1 MSPCSVG
8 SDRGA
13 VTPELSRIAVQHL
26 TREESE
32 SSMMPAGRTPAIKTK
47 NSQFSTQHTRAG
59 KHENFILRA
68 PKLVSG
74 AFKRVH
80 SGAVTK
86 LFFVPEVLRGICSK
100 ELYYVAYEAH
110 LEAKA
115 CEESRTDVGS
125 RWGVFGSCGQRICG
139 NQWASSGHSVAG
151 HRTASRNHSR

>member
-1 MSPCSVG
+1 VG

-13 VTPELSRIAVQHL
+13 VTPELLRAALQQL
-26 TREESE
+26 TDEQSE
-32 SSMMPAGRTPAIKTK
+32 SSMMSGGRTPAI
-47 NSQFSTQHTRAG
+47 NQPVFHPAQRAG

-74 AFKRVH
+74 AFKRAH
-80 SGAVTK
+80 SGPVAK
-86 LFFVPEVLRGICSK
+86 LFSAPEVLRNICSK

-110 LEAKA
+110 LDANA

>member
-1 MSPCSVG
+1 MG

-13 VTPELSRIAVQHL
+13 ATPELLGAAVQQL
-26 TREESE
+26 TGEQSE
-32 SSMMPAGRTPAIKTK
+32 SSMVSGGRTPAIKPK
-47 NSQFSTQHTRAG
+47 ISQFSTQHTRAG

-74 AFKRVH
+74 AFKRAH
-80 SGAVTK
+80 SGAVAK
-86 LFFVPEVLRGICSK
+86 LFSALEVLRNICSK

-125 RWGVFGSCGQRICG
+125 RWGVFGSCRQRICG
-139 NQWASSGHSVAG
+139 NQWASSGHGVAG